1 MKLILE
7 KQFNSNIDVFI
18 FKKHSVYRVPVTEI
32 TDTSIVAFHIHDQ
45 VGNKENLAFFKVKVI
60 TSTYSPKYYNNLKTY
75 SI

>member
-7 KQFNSNIDVFI
+7 KEFNSNIDVFF

-45 VGNKENLAFFKVKVI
+45 VGNKENLAF
-60 TSTYSPKYYNNLKTY
+60 LKLE
-75 SI
+75 